1 MSDRRWRV
9 ALLVPSSNTVM
20 EPDFVRELPTGAT
33 VHAARMLLRDVTAD
47 AEARMLDD
55 HVLPAAERVATLDP
69 DLTVFGCTSAGALRG
84 HAADAALTAR
94 IGEITRAP
102 AVSVIQAVR
111 SALETVGGSTIAVA
125 TPYTADVAEHVVARV
140 ADLGR
145 VVAVA
150 NLGLVDNREIGAVE
164 PADITDFVVRELGT
178 AAADVVFVSC
188 TNFRAAEALDDIR
201 AATGSAATTSNVAV
215 LDAVRSALLA
225 TD

>member
-33 VHAARMLLRDVTAD
+33 VHTARMLLRDVTAD

-94 IGEITRAP
+94 IGEITGAR

-111 SALETVGGSTIAVA
+111 SALEKIGGSTIAVA
-125 TPYTADVAEHVVARV
+125 TPYTDDVAEHVVERV

-164 PADITDFVVRELGT
+164 PAEITDFVVRELGT

-188 TNFRAAEALDDIR
+188 TNFRAAESLDDIR

-215 LDAVRSALLA
+215 LDAVRSELVAI
-225 TD
+225 D